1 MSGSMLRRKVLTK
14 GERTGGQEDCGCLH
28 EGIFRGCRYRRLT
41 AKERIISEKKG
52 MMKGENI
59 AGKLGESEGDLR
71 LAG

>member
-1 MSGSMLRRKVLTK
+1 MLGSMSRRKVLTK

-41 AKERIISEKKG
+41 VKEKNHIGE
-52 MMKGENI
+52 GENI